1 MNNESFSI
9 VAVLSAIDQGFTSG
23 LDAAAA
29 KAKSFSE
36 GSKISM
42 EDIGTGMTAAGAA
55 VTAMGVK
62 SLDSFGKFEASLNQ
76 AAVVAGGTAK
86 DIGQLDD
93 LANKMGADLPLSA
106 QDCADAMIEMA
117 RNGASIGDIKKQF
130 PAIAQAATAAGAD
143 IKSTAGVVQ
152 EAMNI
157 WGKSLDSPQQA
168 AAILVQTANASNAS
182 VEDMQQALAT
192 IGGSAGQAGMSLQVT
207 SEAIG
212 LLTNK
217 GFSAAQ
223 ASMDLNHAILQMM
236 APSKV
241 AKDAMTSLG
250 ISFTDAQGN
259 MKKFPTIL
267 RELNQALN
275 GLNPDEKAKKLK
287 AMFGTAGMQA
297 IVPLLDTVKNKT
309 NDAKVSWDA
318 YAREQEKAA
327 GSTKKANASL
337 KEQAE
342 EMQKNVGSSIEQL
355 GGNWES
361 LRNKSMKS
369 AQDIN
374 GASIRNANA
383 MLQWAAD
390 SNSATAKFIRGFIG
404 LSPAIGTATTS
415 VGLFLRNA
423 KTIAGTLSGGVT
435 GISNFVKVGTGIV
448 QVASGAKTAEQAF
461 GKLAESSHLAAA
473 AQKVATTI
481 QLAYGVAT
489 GKVAAEQATLSAAIL
504 ASPITWIIAGVVAVV
519 AALALFFTKTKTGQQ
534 MWANF
539 VSWLKNAW
547 QSLVQVAQTVWNA
560 IVQSFNTSV
569 NAVKGA
575 WNGIAGFFSNLWQGI
590 VQVTKSIWSGLT
602 QFFSQIATTV
612 QNVWNGLTSFFS
624 TLWNGIVSVAKGI
637 WQGLVSF
644 FSPLINA
651 IASIW
656 RSLITVVKNVWQ
668 SIVDGVKP
676 IIAALKNLF
685 SALADF
691 FRTLW
696 TGIVTV
702 AKAIWQGLV
711 VAFNSI
717 VSTIKAIWNPIKTFF
732 SGLWTGIITAA
743 RITWQGLTVLFTAM
757 VTVTKAIWNP
767 IKIFFNLLWQGI
779 VLAAKVTWQGL
790 VVIFKTIV
798 AVIKAIW
805 TPIKAFFNLLWQGIL
820 LVTRTVW
827 NVIRNYISAVFK
839 NIQTVIRA
847 GMNIIKTIFTAGWNI
862 LTTIVSTVWKII
874 TTVISTAINAVA
886 GIIRAITAVI
896 RGDWSGAWNAIKG
909 VAQTVWNGIKSV
921 VQIGISAVQSIV
933 RTVMNAVKGVFSSIW
948 NAIKGIFNNNV
959 QFIKSVMHVDLGAQG
974 RAIMDSL
981 LGGLK
986 QAWENVKSFVGGIG
1000 SWIKEHKGP
1009 LSYDEQLLI
1018 PAGLAIMSGLNG
1030 GLTNGFSDVQD
1041 NVSGMAGVISDQ
1053 VTGIMD
1059 KAQNALNDN
1068 QLTIPAINSQQYSE
1082 SIDRLN
1088 GMVQGG
1094 NYNQN
1099 VTMQESGLQKTNTEL
1114 LRKIAN
1120 KDNTMILDDGT
1131 LVAKT
1136 APKMDESIGS
1146 KVNLKDRWS
1155 K

>member
-1 MNNESFSI
+1 MNSEQFSI
-9 VAVLSAIDQGFTSG
+9 VAVLSAIDKGFTSG

-29 KAKSFSE
+29 KAKSFSD
-36 GSKISM
+36 GSKLSM
-42 EDIGTGMTAAGAA
+42 ESIGTGMTVAGAA
-55 VTAMGVK
+55 VTAMGVTSIK
-62 SLDSFGKFEASLNQ
+62 SFGQFEASLNQ

-241 AKDAMTSLG
+241 AKDAMASLG
-250 ISFTDAQGN
+250 ISFTDAQGK
-259 MKKFPTIL
+259 MKQFPDIL

-275 GLNPDEKAKKLK
+275 GLNPDEKAQKLK

-318 YAREQEKAA
+318 YAREQDKAA
-327 GSTKKANASL
+327 GSTKKASQSL
-337 KEQAE
+337 KDQAN

-383 MLQWAAD
+383 MLQWATD
-390 SNSATAKFIRGFIG
+390 SNSATAQFIRGFIG

-415 VGLFLRNA
+415 VGLFLKNA
-423 KTIAGTLSGGVT
+423 KTIAGTVSSGVT
-435 GISNFVKVGTGIV
+435 GISNFIKVGTGIF

-473 AQKVATTI
+473 AQKAC
-481 QLAYGVAT
+481 
-489 GKVAAEQATLSAAIL
+489 AA
-504 ASPITWIIAGVVAVV
+504 ASFIAKH
-519 AALALFFTKTKTGQQ
+519 ALAFGIVGAITVVVTALVLFFTKTKTGQQ

-539 VSWLKNAW
+539 VNWLKNAW

-560 IVQSFNTSV
+560 VVQAFNTSV

-575 WNGIAGFFSNLWQGI
+575 WNGIASFFSGLWQGI

-602 QFFSQIATTV
+602 QFFSQIANTAK
-612 QNVWNGLTSFFS
+612 NAWNSLASFFS
-624 TLWNGIVSVAKGI
+624 GLWNGIVSVAKNI
-637 WQGLVSF
+637 WQGLVTF

-656 RSLITVVKNVWQ
+656 RSLVTVVKNVWQ

-676 IIAALKNLF
+676 IISALENYF

-691 FRTLW
+691 YRTLW

-711 VAFNSI
+711 VAFGVI
-717 VSTIKAIWNPIKTFF
+717 VSAIKAIWNPIKAFF
-732 SGLWTGIITAA
+732 SGLWTGIVTVAKV
-743 RITWQGLTVLFTAM
+743 TWQGLTVLFTAM
-757 VTVTKAIWNP
+757 VTVIKAIWNP

-779 VLAAKVTWQGL
+779 VLVAKVTWQGL
-790 VVIFKTIV
+790 VVVFKAIV
-798 AVIKAIW
+798 TVIKAIW
-805 TPIKAFFNLLWQGIL
+805 TPIKAFFSLLWQGVLI
-820 LVTRTVW
+820 VTRVAW
-827 NVIRNYISAVFK
+827 NAIRLYISTVFK
-839 NIQTVIRA
+839 NIQTVIKTE
-847 GMNIIKTIFTAGWNI
+847 MNIIKMIFSAGWKI
-862 LTTIVSTVWKII
+862 LTTIVSAVWKII
-874 TTVISTAINAVA
+874 TTIVSTAINAVA

-921 VQIGISAVQSIV
+921 VQIGINAVETIV
-933 RTVMNAVKGVFSSIW
+933 RTVMNAVKNVFSSIW
-948 NAIKGIFNNNV
+948 NAIKDIFRNDV
-959 QFIKSVMHVDLGAQG
+959 QFIKSVMHIDLGAQG

-981 LGGLK
+981 LRGLK
-986 QAWENVKSFVGGIG
+986 QAWESVKSFVGGIG
-1000 SWIKEHKGP
+1000 RWIKEHKGP

-1018 PAGLAIMSGLNG
+1018 PAGQAIMSGLNG
-1030 GLTNGFSDVQD
+1030 GLTAGFSDVQD
-1041 NVSGMAGVISDQ
+1041 NVSSMAGVISDQ
-1053 VTGIMD
+1053 VTSVMN
-1059 KAQNALNDN
+1059 KAQNALDDDR
-1068 QLTIPAINSQQYSE
+1068 LTVPAINSQQYSD

-1094 NYNQN
+1094 SYSQN
-1099 VTMQESGLQKTNTEL
+1099 VTMQESGLQRTNTEL

>member
-42 EDIGTGMTAAGAA
+42 EDIGTGMTVAGAA
-55 VTAMGVK
+55 VAAMGVK

-143 IKSTAGVVQ
+143 IKATAGVVQ

-182 VEDMQQALAT
+182 VEDMQRALAT

-275 GLNPDEKAKKLK
+275 GLNPDEKAQKLK

-337 KEQAE
+337 KEQAN
-342 EMQKNVGSSIEQL
+342 EMQKNIGSSIEQL

-383 MLQWAAD
+383 MLQWATD
-390 SNSATAKFIRGFIG
+390 SNSATAQFIRGFIG

-423 KTIAGTLSGGVT
+423 KTIAGTISGGVT
-435 GISNFVKVGTGIV
+435 GISNFIKVGTGIV
-448 QVASGAKTAEQAF
+448 QVASGAKTAEAAF
-461 GKLAESSHLAAA
+461 GTLAQSSHLAAI
-473 AQKVATTI
+473 AQWAFN
-481 QLAYGVAT
+481 
-489 GKVAAEQATLSAAIL
+489 SAIL
-504 ASPITWIIAGVVAVV
+504 ANPITWIVVGIVAVV
-519 AALALFFTKTKTGQQ
+519 AALAIFFTKTKTGQQ
-534 MWANF
+534 MWSNF
-539 VSWLKNAW
+539 VSWLKQAW

-560 IVQSFNTSV
+560 IVQAFNTAV
-569 NAVKGA
+569 NAVRGA

-602 QFFSQIATTV
+602 QFFSEIATTV
-612 QNVWNGLTSFFS
+612 QNVWNGLASFFS
-624 TLWNGIVSVAKGI
+624 GLWNGIVSVAKSI

-656 RSLITVVKNVWQ
+656 RSLVTVVKNVWQ

-676 IIAALKNLF
+676 IISALENYF

-691 FRTLW
+691 YRTLW

-732 SGLWTGIITAA
+732 SGLWAGIITVA

-757 VTVTKAIWNP
+757 VTVIKAIWNP

-779 VLAAKVTWQGL
+779 VLVAKVTWQGL

-921 VQIGISAVQSIV
+921 VQIGINAVQSIV

-959 QFIKSVMHVDLGAQG
+959 QFIKSVMHIDLGAQG
-974 RAIMDSL
+974 RAIMNSL
-981 LGGLK
+981 LKGLK
-986 QAWENVKSFVGGIG
+986 DVWENVKSFVSGIG
-1000 SWIKEHKGP
+1000 NWIKEHKGP

-1041 NVSGMAGVISDQ
+1041 NVSGMAGVISSQ

-1136 APKMDESIGS
+1136 APQYDETIGG
-1146 KVNLKDRWS
+1146 KINLKDRWS

>member
-1 MNNESFSI
+1 MDNESFSI
-9 VAVLSAIDQGFTSG
+9 VAVLSAIDQGFTAG

-42 EDIGTGMTAAGAA
+42 EDIGTGMTVAGAA
-55 VTAMGVK
+55 VTAIGVK
-62 SLDSFGKFEASLNQ
+62 SLDSFGKFEASLNK

-106 QDCADAMIEMA
+106 QDSADAMIEMA

-130 PAIAQAATAAGAD
+130 PAIAQAATAAGSD
-143 IKSTAGVVQ
+143 IKATAGVVQ

-241 AKDAMTSLG
+241 AKDAMSSLG
-250 ISFTDAQGN
+250 ISFTDAQGK
-259 MKKFPTIL
+259 MKQFPTIL
-267 RELNQALN
+267 SELNQALN
-275 GLNPDEKAKKLK
+275 GLNPDEKAQKLK

-318 YAREQEKAA
+318 YAREQDKAA
-327 GSTKKANASL
+327 GSTKRASQSL
-337 KEQAE
+337 KDQAN

-355 GGNWES
+355 GGNWEA

-374 GASIRNANA
+374 GASIQNANA
-383 MLQWAAD
+383 MLQWATD
-390 SNSATAKFIRGFIG
+390 SNSATAQFVRGFIG

-415 VGLFLRNA
+415 VGLFLKNA
-423 KTIAGTLSGGVT
+423 KTIAGTLSGGIT
-435 GISNFVKVGTGIV
+435 GISNFIKVGVGIV
-448 QVASGAKTAEQAF
+448 QVASGAKTATAAF
-461 GKLAESSHLAAA
+461 GALAESSKLASI
-473 AQKVATTI
+473 AQWAFN
-481 QLAYGVAT
+481 
-489 GKVAAEQATLSAAIL
+489 SAIL
-504 ASPITWIIAGVVAVV
+504 ANPITWIVVGIAAVV
-519 AALALFFTKTKTGQQ
+519 AGLALFFTKTKTGQQ
-534 MWANF
+534 MWSNF

-560 IVQSFNTSV
+560 IVQAFNTSV

-575 WNGIAGFFSNLWQGI
+575 WNGISSFFSSLWQGI

-602 QFFSQIATTV
+602 QFFSQIANTV
-612 QNVWNGLTSFFS
+612 KNVWNVLASFFS
-624 TLWNGIVSVAKGI
+624 GLWTGIVSVAKSI

-656 RSLITVVKNVWQ
+656 QSLVTVVKNVWQ

-676 IIAALKNLF
+676 IISALKNLF

-691 FRTLW
+691 YRTLW

-702 AKAIWQGLV
+702 AKAIWQSLV
-711 VAFNSI
+711 VVFGVI
-717 VSTIKAIWNPIKTFF
+717 VSAIKAIWNPIKAFF
-732 SGLWTGIITAA
+732 SGLWTGIVTVA
-743 RITWQGLTVLFTAM
+743 RVTWQGLTVLFTAM
-757 VTVTKAIWNP
+757 VTVIKAIWNP

-779 VLAAKVTWQGL
+779 VLVAKVTWQGL
-790 VVIFKTIV
+790 VVVFKAIV
-798 AVIKAIW
+798 TVIKAIW
-805 TPIKAFFNLLWQGIL
+805 TPIRAFFSLLWQGIL
-820 LVTRTVW
+820 IVTRVAW
-827 NVIRNYISAVFK
+827 NVIRLYISTVFK
-839 NIQTVIRA
+839 NIQTVIKT
-847 GMNIIKTIFTAGWNI
+847 GMNIIKTIFSAGWKI
-862 LTTIVSTVWKII
+862 LTTIVSAVWKII
-874 TTVISTAINAVA
+874 TTIVSTAINAVA

-921 VQIGISAVQSIV
+921 VQIGINAVQSIV
-933 RTVMNAVKGVFSSIW
+933 RTVMNAVKNVFSSIW
-948 NAIKGIFNNNV
+948 NGIKGIFNNNV
-959 QFIKSVMHVDLGAQG
+959 QFIKSVMHIDLGAQG

-981 LGGLK
+981 LRGLK

-1000 SWIKEHKGP
+1000 KWIKAHKGP

-1018 PAGLAIMSGLNG
+1018 PAGQAIMSGLNG
-1030 GLTNGFSDVQD
+1030 GLTSGFSDVQD
-1041 NVSGMAGVISDQ
+1041 NVSGMAGIISSQ
-1053 VTGIMD
+1053 VTNIMD
-1059 KAQNALNDN
+1059 TAQNALNDN
-1068 QLTIPAINSQQYSE
+1068 RLSIPSINSQQYSE

-1136 APKMDESIGS
+1136 APQYDETIGG
-1146 KVNLKDRWS
+1146 KINLKDRWS

>member
-1 MNNESFSI
+1 MDNESFSI

-29 KAKSFSE
+29 KAESFSN
-36 GSKISM
+36 GAKLSM
-42 EDIGTGMTAAGAA
+42 ESIGTGMTVAGAA
-55 VTAMGVK
+55 VTAMGVSSIK
-62 SLDSFGKFEASLNQ
+62 SFGQFEASLNQ

-106 QDCADAMIEMA
+106 KDCADAMIEMA

-143 IKSTAGVVQ
+143 IKATAGVVQ

-192 IGGSAGQAGMSLQVT
+192 VGGSANQADISLQVI

-250 ISFTDAQGN
+250 ISFTDAQGK
-259 MKKFPTIL
+259 MKKFPDIL

-275 GLNPDEKAKKLK
+275 GLNPDEKAQKLK

-383 MLQWAAD
+383 MLQWATD
-390 SNSATAKFIRGFIG
+390 SNSATAQFIRGFIG

-423 KTIAGTLSGGVT
+423 KTIAGTLSGGIT
-435 GISNFVKVGTGIV
+435 GISNFIKIGSGFV
-448 QVASGAKTAEQAF
+448 QVASGAKTAKDAF
-461 GKLAESSHLAAA
+461 GALTESSKLASAASKA
-473 AQKVATTI
+473 ATTI
-481 QLAYGVAT
+481 QLAYGLAT

-504 ASPITWIIAGVVAVV
+504 ASPITWIIAGVVAVI

-539 VSWLKNAW
+539 VNWLKDAW

-560 IVQSFNTSV
+560 IVQAFTSYVSFIKSF
-569 NAVKGA
+569 
-575 WNGIAGFFSNLWQGI
+575 WSGIASFFSNLWQGI
-590 VQVTKSIWSGLT
+590 VQVTKSVWS
-602 QFFSQIATTV
+602 I
-612 QNVWNGLTSFFS
+612 LTSFFS
-624 TLWNGIVSVAKGI
+624 NLWNGIVSVTKSI

-651 IASIW
+651 IATMW
-656 RSLITVVKNVWQ
+656 RDLVAVVKNVWR

-676 IIAALKNLF
+676 IISAIKNLF

-696 TGIVTV
+696 NGIVAVAKVAWNSLLVVFKTVYSLSMEVWRPIVTFFRSLWTGIVTV
-702 AKAIWQGLV
+702 AKVIWNSLIV
-711 VAFNSI
+711 VFRTVYSLSMEVWRPIVAFFRS
-717 VSTIKAIWNPIKTFF
+717 
-732 SGLWTGIITAA
+732 LWTGIVA
-743 RITWQGLTVLFTAM
+743 V
-757 VTVTKAIWNP
+757 
-767 IKIFFNLLWQGI
+767 
-779 VLAAKVTWQGL
+779 AKVTWQGL
-790 VVIFKTIV
+790 VVFFKTIV
-798 AVIKAIW
+798 TVIKTIW
-805 TPIKAFFNLLWQGIL
+805 TSIKAFFSLLWQGVL
-820 LVTRTVW
+820 LVTRVVW
-827 NVIRNYISAVFK
+827 NAIRLYISTVFK
-839 NIQTVIRA
+839 NIQTVIKTE
-847 GMNIIKTIFTAGWNI
+847 MNIIKTIFSAGWHV
-862 LTTIVSTVWKII
+862 LTTIVSAVWKII
-874 TTVISTAINAVA
+874 TTIVSTDINAVA
-886 GIIRAITAVI
+886 GIIRAVTDVM
-896 RGDWSGAWNAIKG
+896 RGDWSGAWNEIKG

-921 VQIGISAVQSIV
+921 VQTGINSVQSIV

-948 NAIKGIFNNNV
+948 NAIKGVFNNGV
-959 QFIKSVMHVDLGAQG
+959 QFIKSVMHVDLSAQG
-974 RAIMDSL
+974 RAIMNSL
-981 LGGLK
+981 LQGLK
-986 QAWENVKSFVGGIG
+986 HVWESVKNFVGGIG
-1000 SWIKEHKGP
+1000 RWIKEHKGP

-1018 PAGLAIMSGLNG
+1018 PAGQAIMSGLNG
-1030 GLTNGFSDVQD
+1030 GLTTGFGYVKD
-1041 NVSGMAGVISDQ
+1041 NVSSFAGIISDQ
-1053 VTGIMD
+1053 VTSVMD
-1059 KAQNALNDN
+1059 KAQNALDDDR
-1068 QLTIPAINSQQYSE
+1068 LTVPAINSQQYSE

-1094 NYNQN
+1094 SYSQN
-1099 VTMQESGLQKTNTEL
+1099 VTMQDSGLQRTNTEL

-1136 APKMDESIGS
+1136 APKMDQSIGD

>member
-1 MNNESFSI
+1 MGGEQFSI
-9 VAVLSAIDQGFTSG
+9 VAVLSAIDKGFTSG

-29 KAKSFSE
+29 KAKSFSD
-36 GSKISM
+36 GSKLSM
-42 EDIGTGMTAAGAA
+42 EGIGTGITVAGAA
-55 VTAMGVK
+55 ISAMGVK
-62 SLDSFGKFEASLNQ
+62 SIKSFGQFEASLNQ

-93 LANKMGADLPLSA
+93 LANKMGTDLPLSA
-106 QDCADAMIEMA
+106 QDSADAMIEMA

-143 IKSTAGVVQ
+143 IKATAGVVQ
-152 EAMNI
+152 ESMNI

-182 VEDMQQALAT
+182 IEDMQQALAT
-192 IGGSAGQAGMSLQVT
+192 IGGPAGQAGMSMQVT

-223 ASMDLNHAILQMM
+223 ASMDLGHAITQMM
-236 APSKV
+236 APSTV
-241 AKDAMTSLG
+241 AKNAMNSLG
-250 ISFTDAQGN
+250 ISFTDSQGK
-259 MKKFPTIL
+259 MKKFPEIL
-267 RELNQALN
+267 RELNQALD
-275 GLNPDEKAKKLK
+275 GLNPDEKAQKLK
-287 AMFGTAGMQA
+287 ALFGASGMQA
-297 IVPLLDTVKNKT
+297 ILPLLDSVKNKT
-309 NDAKVSWDA
+309 NDTKVSWDA
-318 YAREQEKAA
+318 YAKAQEKAA
-327 GSTKKANASL
+327 GSTKRSTQSL
-337 KEQAE
+337 KNQAN

-383 MLQWAAD
+383 MLRWATD
-390 SNSATAKFIRGFIG
+390 SNSATAQFVRGFIG

-415 VGLFLRNA
+415 VGLFLKNA
-423 KTIAGTLSGGVT
+423 KTIAGTISGGIT

-461 GKLAESSHLAAA
+461 STLAQSSRLAAI
-473 AQKVATTI
+473 AQWAFN
-481 QLAYGVAT
+481 
-489 GKVAAEQATLSAAIL
+489 SSIL
-504 ASPITWIIAGVVAVV
+504 ANPITWVVVGIVAVA
-519 AALALFFTKTKTGQQ
+519 AALTLFFTKTKTGQQ
-534 MWANF
+534 IWSNF

-547 QSLVQVAQTVWNA
+547 QSLVQIAQTVWNA
-560 IVQSFNTSV
+560 IVQFFNTSV

-602 QFFSQIATTV
+602 QFFSQIANTV
-612 QNVWNGLTSFFS
+612 KNVWNALASFFS
-624 TLWNGIVSVAKGI
+624 GLWAGIVSVAK
-637 WQGLVSF
+637 S
-644 FSPLINA
+644 
-651 IASIW
+651 
-656 RSLITVVKNVWQ
+656 
-668 SIVDGVKP
+668 
-676 IIAALKNLF
+676 
-685 SALADF
+685 
-691 FRTLW
+691 
-696 TGIVTV
+696 
-702 AKAIWQGLV
+702 IWQGLV
-711 VAFNSI
+711 VVF
-717 VSTIKAIWNPIKTFF
+717 KAI
-732 SGLWTGIITAA
+732 
-743 RITWQGLTVLFTAM
+743 
-757 VTVTKAIWNP
+757 VT
-767 IKIFFNLLWQGI
+767 
-779 VLAAKVTWQGL
+779 
-790 VVIFKTIV
+790 
-798 AVIKAIW
+798 VIKAIW
-805 TPIKAFFNLLWQGIL
+805 TPIRAFFSLLWQGIL
-820 LVTRTVW
+820 LVTKTVW
-827 NVIRNYISAVFK
+827 NVIKTYISTVFK
-839 NIQTVIRA
+839 NIQTVIRT
-847 GMNIIKTIFTAGWNI
+847 GMNIIKTVFTAGWNI
-862 LTTIVSTVWKII
+862 LTTIVSTAWKVI

-909 VAQTVWNGIKSV
+909 VTQTVWNGIKSV
-921 VQIGISAVQSIV
+921 VQIGINAVQSIV

-948 NAIKGIFNNNV
+948 NAIKGVFNNNV
-959 QFIKSVMHVDLGAQG
+959 QFIKSVMHIDLGAQG

-981 LGGLK
+981 LRGLK

-1000 SWIKEHKGP
+1000 NWIKEHKGP

-1018 PAGLAIMSGLNG
+1018 PAGQAIMSGLNG
-1030 GLTNGFSDVQD
+1030 GLTAGFSDVQD
-1041 NVSGMAGVISDQ
+1041 NVSSMAGVISDQ

-1059 KAQNALNDN
+1059 KAQNALNDD

-1094 NYNQN
+1094 NYSQN
-1099 VTMQESGLQKTNTEL
+1099 VTMQESGLQKINTEL

>member
-1 MNNESFSI
+1 MDNESFSI
-9 VAVLSAIDQGFTSG
+9 VAVLSAIDQGFTAG

-29 KAKSFSE
+29 KAESFSN
-36 GSKISM
+36 GAKLSM
-42 EDIGTGMTAAGAA
+42 ESIGTGMTVAGAA
-55 VTAMGVK
+55 VTAMGVT
-62 SLDSFGKFEASLNQ
+62 SLKSFGQFEASLNQ

-143 IKSTAGVVQ
+143 IKATAGVVQ

-157 WGKSLDSPQQA
+157 WGQSLDSPQQA

-192 IGGSAGQAGMSLQVT
+192 IGGSAGQADMSLQVT

-241 AKDAMTSLG
+241 AKDAMSSLG
-250 ISFTDAQGN
+250 ISFTDTQGK
-259 MKKFPTIL
+259 MKQFPTIL
-267 RELNQALN
+267 SELNQALN
-275 GLNPDEKAKKLK
+275 GLNPDEKAQKLK

-383 MLQWAAD
+383 MLQWATD
-390 SNSATAKFIRGFIG
+390 SNSATAQFVRGFIG

-423 KTIAGTLSGGVT
+423 KTIAGTLSGGIT
-435 GISNFVKVGTGIV
+435 GISNFIKVGVGIV
-448 QVASGAKTAEQAF
+448 QVASGAKTATAAF
-461 GKLAESSHLAAA
+461 GALAESSKLASI
-473 AQKVATTI
+473 AQWAFN
-481 QLAYGVAT
+481 
-489 GKVAAEQATLSAAIL
+489 SAIL
-504 ASPITWIIAGVVAVV
+504 ANPITWIVVGIAAVV
-519 AALALFFTKTKTGQQ
+519 AGLALFFTKTKTGQQ
-534 MWANF
+534 MWSNF

-560 IVQSFNTSV
+560 IVQAFNTSV

-575 WNGIAGFFSNLWQGI
+575 WNGISSFFSSLWQGI
-590 VQVTKSIWSGLT
+590 VQVTKSIWSGLP
-602 QFFSQIATTV
+602 QFFSQIANTV
-612 QNVWNGLTSFFS
+612 KNVWNVLASFFS
-624 TLWNGIVSVAKGI
+624 GLWTGIVSVAKSI

-656 RSLITVVKNVWQ
+656 RSLVTVVKNVWQ

-676 IIAALKNLF
+676 IISALENYF

-691 FRTLW
+691 YRTLW
-696 TGIVTV
+696 TGIVTT

-711 VAFNSI
+711 VVFGVI
-717 VSTIKAIWNPIKTFF
+717 VSAIKAIWNPIKAFF
-732 SGLWTGIITAA
+732 SGLWTGI
-743 RITWQGLTVLFTAM
+743 
-757 VTVTKAIWNP
+757 VTVAR
-767 IKIFFNLLWQGI
+767 
-779 VLAAKVTWQGL
+779 VTWQGL
-790 VVIFKTIV
+790 VVVFKAIV
-798 AVIKAIW
+798 TVVKAIW
-805 TPIKAFFNLLWQGIL
+805 TPIRAFFSLLWQGVL
-820 LVTRTVW
+820 LVTKTVW
-827 NVIRNYISAVFK
+827 NVIRTYISTVFK

-921 VQIGISAVQSIV
+921 VQIGINAVQSIV
-933 RTVMNAVKGVFSSIW
+933 RTVMNAVKGIFSSIW

-974 RAIMDSL
+974 RAIMNSL
-981 LGGLK
+981 LKGLK
-986 QAWENVKSFVGGIG
+986 DAWENVKNFVGGIG
-1000 SWIKEHKGP
+1000 NWIKEHKGP

-1030 GLTNGFSDVQD
+1030 GLTSGFSDVQD
-1041 NVSGMAGVISDQ
+1041 NVSGMAGIISSQ
-1053 VTGIMD
+1053 VTNIMD
-1059 KAQNALNDN
+1059 TAQNALNDN
-1068 QLTIPAINSQQYSE
+1068 RLSIPSINSQQYSE

-1136 APKMDESIGS
+1136 APQYDETIGG
-1146 KVNLKDRWS
+1146 KINLKDRWS